1 MDRDIF
7 SIMRF
12 KIIRSKQF
20 VTLHYDTLR
29 YIQGDAVVHDICI
42 FFFNEHL
49 SHCNFLQGC
58 LLSAALRILTKN

>member
-42 FFFNEHL
+42 FFLMN
-49 SHCNFLQGC
+49 
-58 LLSAALRILTKN
+58 IYLTVIFFRGVC